1 MSVLAELD
9 QTQAELQSEFP
20 GWRIWYVY
28 RAGAVSWAA
37 RREPVLNT
45 QSAGDLR
52 AAMLKVTASDDGDVS
67 KVLEDIGAPSPS
79 TRKAGTIPR
88 TRQICFRCSLTRAPK
103 TTDCLTTRQRST
115 CTVSTPLV
123 RQYSVASS
131 CLRMR

>member
-1 MSVLAELD
+1 MKTGVFPAAMSVLAELD

-52 AAMLKVTASDDGDVS
+52 AAILQVLASDGGDVS
-67 KVLEDIGAPSPS
+67 QVLEGISAPRATYPEGWNNDPRDSSDLLSVIADQGAE
-79 TRKAGTIPR
+79 
-88 TRQICFRCSLTRAPK
+88 
-103 TTDCLTTRQRST
+103 DD
-115 CTVSTPLV
+115 
-123 RQYSVASS
+123 
-131 CLRMR
+131 